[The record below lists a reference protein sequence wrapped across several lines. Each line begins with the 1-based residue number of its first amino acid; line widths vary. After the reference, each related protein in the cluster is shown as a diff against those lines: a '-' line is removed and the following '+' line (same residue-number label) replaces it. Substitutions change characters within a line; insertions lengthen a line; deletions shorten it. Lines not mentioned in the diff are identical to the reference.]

1 MVTVEVLRVF
11 TDDNGAHGNPL
22 GVVLHGATVPDEQQR
37 QKLAADLAFS
47 ETIFID
53 DIEHSRLQI
62 FTPTVELPFAGHP
75 AVGAAWLLSR
85 ERGSVVTV
93 LNTRAGPV
101 PTWRRDEQVWVRGS
115 LGSTPPW
122 WHERLPT
129 AGAVTQLRGP
139 LNPNQDATQ
148 LWAWQDQAA
157 GINPRPGIRSTLWLR
172 RRRSLRISLH
182 ASSGRTRPTDHRSS
196 RRGLHHPRAA
206 GTTRN
211 RRNRW
216 TCGQRR
222 HNRSLNNTTEEYAR
236 IKYGGLAEYYSVCI
250 ARQQF

>member
-53 DIEHSRLQI
+53 DVEHSRLQI

-85 ERGSVVTV
+85 QRGSVVTV

-101 PTWRRDEQVWVRGS
+101 PTWHRDEQVWVRGS

-129 AGAVTQLRGP
+129 ASAVTQLRGP

-157 GINPRPGIRSTLWLR
+157 GTIRARVFAARYGCAEDEACGSACMRLAATLGQPITVHHGEGSIIHAQPG
-172 RRRSLRISLH
+172 
-182 ASSGRTRPTDHRSS
+182 P
-196 RRGLHHPRAA
+196 P
-206 GTTRN
+206 GTA
-211 RRNRW
+211 
-216 TCGQRR
+216 
-222 HNRSLNNTTEEYAR
+222 E
-236 IKYGGLAEYYSVCI
+236 IGGLTVSDGTIEA
-250 ARQQF
+250 

>member
-1 MVTVEVLRVF
+1 VVTVEVLRVF

-22 GVVLHGATVPDEQQR
+22 GVVLNGASLPDGQQR

-53 DIEHSRLQI
+53 DIEHGRLQI

-85 ERGSVVTV
+85 EHGAAVTV

-101 PTWRRDEQVWVRGS
+101 PTWRRDAQVWVRGS

-139 LNPNQDATQ
+139 LTPDQDATQ
-148 LWAWQDQAA
+148 LWAWQDQTAGSIRARVFAA
-157 GINPRPGIRSTLWLR
+157 RYGCAEDEACGSACMRLAAAIGQPITVHHGEGSIIHAQPG
-172 RRRSLRISLH
+172 
-182 ASSGRTRPTDHRSS
+182 P
-196 RRGLHHPRAA
+196 P
-206 GTTRN
+206 GTA
-211 RRNRW
+211 
-216 TCGQRR
+216 
-222 HNRSLNNTTEEYAR
+222 E
-236 IKYGGLAEYYSVCI
+236 IGGLVVSDGTIECPLT
-250 ARQQF
+250 

>member
-22 GVVLHGATVPDEQQR
+22 GVVLNGATVPDEQQR

-75 AVGAAWLLSR
+75 AVGSAWLLSR
-85 ERGSVVTV
+85 ERGADITV

-115 LGSTPPW
+115 LASTPPW

-129 AGAVTQLRGP
+129 AGAVTQLCGP

-157 GINPRPGIRSTLWLR
+157 GSIRARVFAAPLRLR
-172 RRRSLRISLH
+172 RRRSLRVSMH
-182 ASSGRTRPTDHRSS
+182 ASGRRTRTTDHRSS
-196 RRGLHHPRAA
+196 RRGLDHPRAA

-222 HNRSLNNTTEEYAR
+222 HNRAPTRLDAVGSANP
-236 IKYGGLAEYYSVCI
+236 
-250 ARQQF
+250 